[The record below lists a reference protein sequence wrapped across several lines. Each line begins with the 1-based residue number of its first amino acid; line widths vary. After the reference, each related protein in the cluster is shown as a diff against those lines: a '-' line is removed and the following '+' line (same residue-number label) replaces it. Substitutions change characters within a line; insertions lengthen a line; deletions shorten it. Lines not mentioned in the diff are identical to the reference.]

1 MSVTAKVFYKI
12 WRCNRQKCLNGAN
25 ARRLPDSGH
34 DANISKPFNV
44 TNKLGTSNRLNLLKV
59 KNMIVCKILTLF
71 SKNQKNT
78 FILSI
83 NEIYS
88 QYIIMSEEK
97 FRFSKF
103 I

>member
-34 DANISKPFNV
+34 DANV